1 VFGRV
6 DFGQRK
12 DKESNCDRNNAVAE
26 ENEPFDI
33 CLSFM
38 CHLLAQP
45 FRQINVRRW
54 QWQST
59 GDHEGVRDPNEIA
72 STQLAA
78 VFAEHVG

>member
-1 VFGRV
+1 
-6 DFGQRK
+6 
-12 DKESNCDRNNAVAE
+12 
-26 ENEPFDI
+26 
-33 CLSFM
+33 M

-59 GDHEGVRDPNEIA
+59 GDHEGVCDPNEIA